1 MRLLHTTIPYA
12 VSAQAA
18 LVDYPATNLITPE
31 VAKPWRSSS
40 GGFGEWTQAQ
50 RSGSSDMHL
59 AVQGVGVDI
68 TGGNVTAGA
77 SSPSGSIGNI
87 AGSIH
92 ADGTGRRKA
101 TIAVPAP
108 NTYTR
113 VAWFKNGT
121 YYEVAA
127 LYLFAT
133 ELQLPDALLRSE
145 ITTEY
150 PQASV
155 KLPNGTE
162 FPVDRGPPR
171 TRITLRWRRPRADDI
186 EEVARIARAGIC
198 WLDLQNPDQ
207 PGWQWPVRCVSAT
220 LPRQLTHARQD
231 EATLEFVE
239 VV

>member
-1 MRLLHTTIPYA
+1 MRLLHTTIPYTA
-12 VSAQAA
+12 SASGS
-18 LVDYPATNLITPE
+18 LPNYPASNLQTPE
-31 VAKPWRSSS
+31 VEKPWRHSDILGSA
-40 GGFGEWTQAQ
+40 WIQAQ
-50 RSGSSDMHL
+50 RSGSSAMHL
-59 AVQGVGVDI
+59 ALQSVEAGIPQQVSAGSASASTPVG
-68 TGGNVTAGA
+68 TFAGA
-77 SSPSGSIGNI
+77 MHQDASRRSKGNI
-87 AGSIH
+87 A
-92 ADGTGRRKA
+92 
-101 TIAVPAP
+101 VPTP
-108 NTYTR
+108 NTFVR
-113 VAWFKNGT
+113 VSMSGLQNFG
-121 YYEVAA
+121 VGA

-207 PGWQWPVRCVSAT
+207 PGWQWPVRCISAT
-220 LPRQLTHARQD
+220 LPRQLTHALQD